1 MPSEPGHVVV
11 NGVAQDVRTPP
22 NESLLALLRDELHLT
37 GTKYACGEAQ
47 CGACSVLVDGALTRA
62 CVTPS
67 ADAVGRS
74 IVTIEGLAEAG
85 RLHPVQRA
93 FVDAAAM
100 QCGFCTPGM
109 VIAAA
114 ALLEATPHPSRDE
127 IVQWMQPNLCR
138 CGAYTRIVDAIRRAA
153 DGRVPDAGAVPS
165 VPTSLL
171 SGPRQPWD
179 LVEPADRDYFDVLG
193 DGFVVVALPPEPAPG
208 GWASTGGAWLHVAPA
223 GRVTAFTGKV
233 EVGQGT
239 RRALRIAV
247 ATELDVP
254 LEAVELVM
262 GDTDVCPYDAGTFG
276 SMSMP
281 NAARDLRRA
290 AAAARMVLER
300 DGTVEGGHRRLE
312 VVGADAALGP
322 TTGWTPRAGGDGRE
336 QVEAVTGAKVF
347 ASDVHRPG
355 MLEGTVVRP
364 PAFGAR
370 LEHVDVSPA
379 RAMPGVVAVADGAFI
394 AVAAPTRAIMRA
406 AVQTVVTEWEREQ
419 HPVREA
425 DLETHLRTHPL
436 EAEGWDG
443 QFADETGDVG
453 EPAPAAVRIEA
464 SYTTPYIAHAP
475 METRIAVAECD
486 ADRVTVWTAT
496 QQPFAVR
503 GALAEALDCAV
514 EHVRVV
520 VPDAGGGFGGKHDP
534 DVAIAAAR
542 LSRAAGA
549 PVRVQWSREE
559 EFTWAYFR
567 PAAVIDV
574 RAGAT
579 SDGDLRTWE
588 FENFN
593 AGSAGIRVPYAVP
606 NRRLRFQPS
615 VSPLRQGAYRALAS
629 TANNFAREC
638 VIDELAHALRIDPL
652 DFRLR
657 NLADER
663 LITVAQ
669 AAATRFGWGS
679 LEAEAGFGSG
689 IAIGIE
695 KAGRVATCALVHV
708 DNDHLDV
715 VRVVTAFECGAIVDP
730 DNLRNQIE
738 GATMMGI
745 GGALF
750 EAVHFADGRIENPRF
765 SDYRLPRFADTPPI
779 EVELVDRPDLP
790 PAGAGESPIIAV
802 APALANAVF
811 AATGRRYRWLPLI
824 RNGRL
829 G

>member
-11 NGVAQDVRTPP
+11 NGVAHDVRTPP
-22 NESLLALLRDELHLT
+22 NGSLLALLRDELRLT
-37 GTKYACGEAQ
+37 GTKYACGEEQ

-67 ADAVGRS
+67 AAVVGRS
-74 IVTIEGLAEAG
+74 VVTIEGLAEG
-85 RLHPVQRA
+85 GWLHPVQRA
-93 FVDAAAM
+93 FVDEAAL

-109 VIAAA
+109 VIAAT
-114 ALLEATPHPSRDE
+114 ALLHAHPHPSRAE
-127 IVQWMQPNLCR
+127 IVDWMQPNLCR
-138 CGAYTRIVDAIRRAA
+138 CGAYSRIIEAIARAA
-153 DGRVPDAGAVPS
+153 DHRGVGADVAAPLPDAQRAA
-165 VPTSLL
+165 
-171 SGPRQPWD
+171 PRRPWD
-179 LVEPADRDYFDVLG
+179 LVEPDDRDYFDVLG
-193 DGFVVVALPPEPAPG
+193 DGLVVVALPPEPAPG

-239 RRALRIAV
+239 RHALRIAV
-247 ATELDVP
+247 ATELHVP
-254 LEAVELVM
+254 LDAVELVM

-290 AAAARMVLER
+290 AAAARAVLER
-300 DGTVEGGHRRLE
+300 EGAATAGLRRVDVVE
-312 VVGADAALGP
+312 ADAALGP
-322 TTGWTPRAGGDGRE
+322 TTAWARREGGDRRE
-336 QVEAVTGAKVF
+336 QVAAVTGAKVF
-347 ASDVHRPG
+347 ASDVFRPG
-355 MLEGTVVRP
+355 MLEGAIVRP
-364 PAFGAR
+364 PALGAHLR
-370 LEHVDVSPA
+370 HVDVSAA
-379 RAMPGVVAVADGAFI
+379 RAMPGVVVVADGAFV
-394 AVAAPTRAIMRA
+394 AVAAPTRAIVRA
-406 AVQTVVTEWEREQ
+406 AVQAVATEWEHDRD
-419 HPVREA
+419 PVREA
-425 DLETHLRTHPL
+425 ELQTHLRTNPL
-436 EAEGWDG
+436 ESEGWGG
-443 QFADETGDVG
+443 QFADETGDVD
-453 EPAPAAVRIEA
+453 EPAPAAARVEA

-475 METRIAVAECD
+475 METRIAVADHD

-503 GALAEALDCAV
+503 GAVAAALDCAP
-514 EHVRVV
+514 ERVRVV

-534 DVAIAAAR
+534 EVAIAAAR

-606 NRRLRFQPS
+606 NQRLRFQPS
-615 VSPLRQGAYRALAS
+615 ESPLKQGAYRALAS

-638 VIDELAHALRIDPL
+638 VIDELAHTLRIDPL

-663 LITVAQ
+663 LIAVAQ

-679 LEAEAGFGSG
+679 FEDEAGFGSG
-689 IAIGIE
+689 IAIGTE

-708 DNDHLDV
+708 DNGQLEV

-765 SDYRLPRFADTPPI
+765 SDYRVPRFADTPPI
-779 EVELVDRPDLP
+779 EVELLDRPDLP
-790 PAGAGESPIIAV
+790 PAGAGESPIIAI

-811 AATGRRYRWLPLI
+811 AATGRRYRSLPLI
-824 RNGRL
+824 RDGRL
-829 G
+829 A